1 VDRYPESR
9 FRENAW
15 QAFSRLAELDLK
27 AALKIGGAKGQYDKV
42 PYLRFSDAAAA
53 EFLEWRGDLECRL
66 RAGDMSPALEGH
78 VAKYRKLVP
87 ALALINHLADAG
99 EGPVSE
105 EALVKA
111 LALTKYAE
119 SHARRVYGA
128 SDAVEVAAARAILKH
143 IHAGDIADG
152 FTARD
157 VHRHGW
163 SHLTDRDHI
172 QFGLDLLVDLDHLA
186 GRDINAGERGGRPK
200 VIYMINPASKP

>member
-1 VDRYPESR
+1 MRTNCGRLQNFKPE
-9 FRENAW
+9 
-15 QAFSRLAELDLK
+15 
-27 AALKIGGAKGQYDKV
+27 V
-42 PYLRFSDAAAA
+42 AAAWA
-53 EFLEWRGDLECRL
+53 PEEIE
-66 RAGDMSPALEGH
+66 
-78 VAKYRKLVP
+78 
-87 ALALINHLADAG
+87 ALIADAG

-163 SHLTDRDHI
+163 SYLTDRDHI